1 MTGASLAQPRRK
13 QVTYGRSSRIRNL
26 SLRDDGAL
34 PQVGTGK
41 DKSDLLSSGSK
52 LWIPAAAPGKLP
64 ARGPK
69 PVTNEDRGIFDVP
82 SSDDE
87 ESQHNTHGK
96 KTAQISKRKIPEVQ
110 DQNTRENSPGDATS
124 TEGSD
129 GSRKRKRTTPSQ
141 QLQGELDRVA
151 QEGQRNLKNS
161 VSTAS
166 ASQKA
171 SLPTGRQGV
180 RTRPLKSKPL
190 GSKKDDLQ
198 PTVKPNGK
206 ARGGSTFASSLSAP
220 AVLHNMLE
228 NDATIPLPT
237 KKAANAGN
245 IPLNRKTSSPI
256 VEKMELD
263 PVPSTPPSLSP
274 DRSETPSQMLLNTPR
289 QNLLWQNLLKDD
301 DDLQIKDPR
310 PGKRSVTG
318 TNSAVERA
326 SRVTGPLRSMPQP
339 TVKPNASLPPRRT
352 KLVQSLIG
360 HRPRLDPSS
369 EEEEESDDGS
379 SEPEDIIMEEPPQS
393 FATAEAEGVKS
404 VPPEVFTR
412 RPGMTQI
419 GGPKITYAEK
429 RSFLSTAQPDIDQI
443 LNAPL
448 DDFGFGSQSQQSM
461 VHPQSSVMQ
470 NSQDL
475 MEEESQEEEGPS
487 MRSAHELQALGSNR
501 RFVDKLDALLDDVNG
516 SHGTAKSAQRSAL
529 LELGEKMM
537 AKDFLTRLL
546 HLDYDRKLFSY
557 FTGRVDPIADFIWTA
572 MVAIIAGGGA
582 SAHVLQRM
590 CETNL
595 AGSLVCQLTATRSIA
610 ATSKERKLNM
620 SRIAREDLMKFRE
633 SLCQESIWGPHLPH
647 SLSPRLMALKSLDL
661 LIRKSRESDYM
672 NAILRDEHVKSLVSI
687 CYEGT
692 KGTEV
697 ASQPSDHD
705 LEAELALSILESD
718 SIHLAGA
725 TAESNWTSE
734 TLRHLA
740 GSTTALLGASETDGG
755 TIESLL
761 LRLLLNLTNNN
772 SNVCE
777 IFGSSDI
784 VAALATSVTLKFAE
798 PFDRLPEET
807 RASLLDR
814 LILCLGTLINLAEF
828 SEKARMSLVADG
840 DDVVQGLLDTFA
852 VGLERSTQAE
862 SIQQTQI
869 NVAYGYLAVYLADLC
884 ESRALRRRIRIG
896 LPGQRM
902 DSLITAVQEFI
913 KLNMM
918 VDREKYDGDE
928 GQAVLTAFTAR
939 FQTVLSRLRAS
950 ID

>member
-1 MTGASLAQPRRK
+1 MTGASLIQPRRK
-13 QVTYGRSSRIRNL
+13 QVTYGRSTRMRNL
-26 SLRDDGAL
+26 SLRDDGTL
-34 PQVGTGK
+34 PSLGTEK
-41 DKSDLLSSGSK
+41 DKSHIITSGSK
-52 LWIPAAAPGKLP
+52 SWIPAAAPGKLP
-64 ARGPK
+64 ARAAK
-69 PVTNEDRGIFDVP
+69 PATNEDRGVFDVP

-87 ESQHNTHGK
+87 ELQHNTHGK
-96 KTAQISKRKIPEVQ
+96 KPVQIPKRKIPEIE
-110 DQNTRENSPGDATS
+110 DQNIGENSPGDATS
-124 TEGSD
+124 TESSD

-151 QEGQRNLKNS
+151 REGQRNLKAS
-161 VSTAS
+161 VSTTS
-166 ASQKA
+166 ASKKP
-171 SLPTGRQGV
+171 SLPASRQGA
-180 RTRPLKSKPL
+180 RTQPLKNKSL
-190 GSKKDDLQ
+190 ESKKNDRQ
-198 PTVKPNGK
+198 ATIKPNGK
-206 ARGGSTFASSLSAP
+206 TRGGSTFASSSSAP
-220 AVLHNMLE
+220 AMLQNMLE
-228 NDATIPLPT
+228 NNSTISLPT
-237 KKAANAGN
+237 KNVANIGN
-245 IPLNRKTSSPI
+245 TPTMRNRSSP
-256 VEKMELD
+256 VGDKMELD
-263 PVPSTPPSLSP
+263 LNPSTPPSLSP
-274 DRSETPSQMLLNTPR
+274 DRSGTPSQMLLNTPR
-289 QNLLWQNLLKDD
+289 QSLLWQNLLKDD
-301 DDLQIKDPR
+301 DDLQEKTTR
-310 PGKRSVTG
+310 PGKRSATG
-318 TNSAVERA
+318 TNPVVEKV
-326 SRVTGPLRSMPQP
+326 SRITGPLTSMPQP

-352 KLVQSLIG
+352 KLVHSLIG

-369 EEEEESDDGS
+369 EEEEESDDGL
-379 SEPEDIIMEEPPQS
+379 SESEDIIMEEPPQS
-393 FATAEAEGVKS
+393 LANAETESGKT
-404 VPPEVFTR
+404 VPTEAFTR

-429 RSFLSTAQPDIDQI
+429 RSFLSAPQTDLDQI
-443 LNAPL
+443 LAAPL

-461 VHPQSSVMQ
+461 AHSQGSVMP
-470 NSQDL
+470 NTQDL

-501 RFVDKLDALLDDVNG
+501 RFVDKLDALLDDINQ
-516 SHGTAKSAQRSAL
+516 SHGTSKSAQRSAL

-546 HLDYDRKLFSY
+546 HLDYDRKLFSH
-557 FTGRVDPIADFIWTA
+557 FTGRADPIADFIWTA
-572 MVAIIAGGGA
+572 MVAIIANGGA
-582 SAHVLQRM
+582 SSHVLQRM
-590 CETNL
+590 CQTNL
-595 AGSLVCQLTATRSIA
+595 ASSLVCQLTSTRSIA

-620 SRIAREDLMKFRE
+620 SKIAREDLMKFRE
-633 SLCQESIWGPHLPH
+633 SLCQETIWVSRLPH

-661 LIRKSRESDYM
+661 LIRKSRESDDM
-672 NAILRDEHVKSLVSI
+672 KAILRDEHVKNLVSI

-692 KGTEV
+692 KQTEV
-697 ASQPSDHD
+697 ASQSPDND

-734 TLRHLA
+734 TLRDLA
-740 GSTTALLGASETDGG
+740 GSTTALLGASETTGG

-784 VAALATSVTLKFAE
+784 VAALATSVTVKFAE
-798 PFDRLPEET
+798 PFDKLPEET
-807 RASLLDR
+807 RVSLLDR

-840 DDVVQGLLDTFA
+840 DDLIRGLLDTFA

-862 SIQQTQI
+862 SIEQTQI

-902 DSLITAVQEFI
+902 ESLITAVQEFI